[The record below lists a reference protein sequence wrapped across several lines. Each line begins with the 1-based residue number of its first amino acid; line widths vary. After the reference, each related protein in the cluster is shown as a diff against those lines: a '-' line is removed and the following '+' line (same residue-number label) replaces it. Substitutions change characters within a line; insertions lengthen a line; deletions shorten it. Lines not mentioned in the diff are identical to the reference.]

1 MILTSDE
8 CKMHRICNV
17 SVFSQC
23 MWRLVLVL
31 CYTLRLFTTYLMN
44 LFLIFLLLLSNY
56 SKVYLWRQS
65 TSGRSASVNQEL
77 QGMSSKFQLYKL
89 FLILNVCVV
98 FQSDNEKLVHF
109 FRLPSCKCDIC
120 CLEKVNLESVKA
132 TNTKPRRERDPCRI
146 VKKMGKMTWRG
157 VLSPDFMSSRT
168 RQQHLET
175 VTNFSQ
181 IAKIWS
187 NLAYIA
193 WVTLDLP

>member
-8 CKMHRICNV
+8 CKMRCICNM
-17 SVFSQC
+17 SIFSQC

-132 TNTKPRRERDPCRI
+132 ANTKPRRECDPCRI
-146 VKKMGKMTWRG
+146 VKKWAKWLGG
-157 VLSPDFMSSRT
+157 VFYLLISWALEQGSSIL
-168 RQQHLET
+168 RQLLISAKLLKSEAICLILLE
-175 VTNFSQ
+175 
-181 IAKIWS
+181 
-187 NLAYIA
+187 L
-193 WVTLDLP
+193 L